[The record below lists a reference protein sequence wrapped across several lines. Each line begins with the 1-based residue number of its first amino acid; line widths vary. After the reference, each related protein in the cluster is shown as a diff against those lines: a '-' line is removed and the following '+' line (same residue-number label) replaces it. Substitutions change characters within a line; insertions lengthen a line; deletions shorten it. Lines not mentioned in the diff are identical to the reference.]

1 MGSAGWNAWPCV
13 LAVGKPMSY
22 WGLPLVLLVKHGP
35 YCKLKSSAFFFF
47 FLYQF
52 CDDVA
57 TLNFETL
64 RLMLGSGEKPQVP
77 ALGA

>member
-13 LAVGKPMSY
+13 LAVGKPVSY
-22 WGLPLVLLVKHGP
+22 WGLLLVLLVKHGP
-35 YCKLKSSAFFFF
+35 YCKLKSSASFIYI
-47 FLYQF
+47 YQF
-52 CDDVA
+52 CDYRVA
-57 TLNFETL
+57 TLNFEIL